1 MGAQIHR
8 MTPLMPE
15 RAEELEDF
23 ALEVI
28 QKSAALG
35 NRQHPVTLDTL
46 RELLR
51 IINSC
56 YSNMIEGHHAHPHDI
71 VRAMRKEYD
80 AEPAKRNLQ
89 MESVAHIIVQKT
101 MEKKLRISRCF
112 SKGFPTSMRRSSI
125 MAP

>member
-1 MGAQIHR
+1 MGAQINR

-35 NRQHPVTLDTL
+35 NRQHRVTLDTL

-51 IINSC
+51 IINS
-56 YSNMIEGHHAHPHDI
+56 Y
-71 VRAMRKEYD
+71 
-80 AEPAKRNLQ
+80 
-89 MESVAHIIVQKT
+89 
-101 MEKKLRISRCF
+101 
-112 SKGFPTSMRRSSI
+112 
-125 MAP
+125 